1 MSSGE
6 NYYLLA
12 SLPVLGEPGAPP
24 PLSLAEMRVRASR
37 SNAATLV
44 DAILLADDLRLRQG
58 LLAGELTAVE
68 PVVIA
73 SDQITGPSP
82 LPDVL
87 AVEERDDSGRRAED
101 LIWEAYW
108 HHAARV
114 ARRRRSPFMRAWV
127 GMEVALRNALAAA
140 RARALGQSVEAHQ
153 VAAQLGWDNAVVENC
168 VTAWAAAAD
177 PLAGLRVLLR
187 TRWDWV
193 TKEERRYSFSQ
204 DEVAAYA
211 AKLVLL
217 VEWRRS
223 MGVAA

>member
-24 PLSLAEMRVRASR
+24 PLSLAELRARASR
-37 SNAATLV
+37 SDAAPLV

-73 SDQITGPSP
+73 ADQITAPSP

-87 AVEERDDSGRRAED
+87 VVEETEDSGWRADD
-101 LIWEAYW
+101 LVWKAYW

-114 ARRRRSPFMRAWV
+114 ARRRHSPFMRAWV

-140 RARALGQSVEAHQ
+140 RARALGRSVEARQ
-153 VAAQLGWDNAVVENC
+153 VAAQLGRDDTVVENC

-187 TRWDWV
+187 ARWDWV
-193 TKEERRYSFSQ
+193 TKEEPRYSFSQ
-204 DEVAAYA
+204 DEIAAYA